1 MRFYNL
7 SNNPYGF
14 FCDEASIGV
23 NAYSLLKTGKDEW
36 GHSWPLFFK
45 AFGEYK
51 SPIQT
56 YTAVPF
62 VAFGGLNEFS
72 VRSVSVLYGLLGIV
86 AIFFLGK
93 SLYQAKIGLLSALL
107 LAICPWSVHI
117 SRNSLEGLMA
127 FVFFTTIGL
136 YFWHE
141 YFKKS
146 DKYLLLLLA
155 PTSFIL
161 ALYSYFPA
169 RIFIPPLTL
178 FLLISYRKQLVNKK
192 GLATLLLLIGLSLPM
207 AIHLFWGPGMARWE
221 QVSNGLELHNIINN
235 YLAHYSLNYLFLK
248 GDIGFPEQLIS
259 RHSIKGIG
267 ELYFFQFPF
276 LIIGIL
282 YLLKQIKKKANR
294 ILLFLLLT
302 YPIADSLTSA
312 SSPQATRS
320 VIGLLP
326 LNIIT
331 ALGIT
336 IFLKLY
342 RGKIFSIAAIFIIS
356 AIAASFGSFI
366 QKLDKYPLYSADYWG
381 WQSGP
386 KQIVAYFLDHRSEYD
401 QQFLSLEFNAPSIF
415 FKFYDP
421 QSECTNCHVGGIKEF
436 EKDKKQLFAI
446 RYENLDSWKSSGFRL
461 DIVQQLYYPNGK
473 LSFVLARPYLTF

>member
-1 MRFYNL
+1 M
-7 SNNPYGF
+7 
-14 FCDEASIGV
+14 
-23 NAYSLLKTGKDEW
+23 
-36 GHSWPLFFK
+36 
-45 AFGEYK
+45 
-51 SPIQT
+51 
-56 YTAVPF
+56 
-62 VAFGGLNEFS
+62 
-72 VRSVSVLYGLLGIV
+72 
-86 AIFFLGK
+86 
-93 SLYQAKIGLLSALL
+93 
-107 LAICPWSVHI
+107 
-117 SRNSLEGLMA
+117 
-127 FVFFTTIGL
+127 
-136 YFWHE
+136 
-141 YFKKS
+141 
-146 DKYLLLLLA
+146 LLLA

-302 YPIADSLTSA
+302 YPIADSLTST

-366 QKLDKYPLYSADYWG
+366 QKLDKYPLYSADYWDG
-381 WQSGP
+381 NPDQNKSSP
-386 KQIVAYFLDHRSEYD
+386 IFLIIG
-401 QQFLSLEFNAPSIF
+401 QNMITNFFSLEFNAPSIF

-421 QSECTNCHVGGIKEF
+421 QSECTNCHVEELKNLKRQKATIC
-436 EKDKKQLFAI
+436 I

-461 DIVQQLYYPNGK
+461 TLFNNFITQMESLVLFLLHIFDLLILK
-473 LSFVLARPYLTF
+473 LLDGRKLKRFICLSSHT